1 MKTLLVEDDEDK
13 RQQLAAFIKGQLSS
27 DVIEA
32 RSLQSGLKALIA
44 NDYDLIVLDMSMT
57 TFDISPAENE
67 NGGRPQPFG
76 GREILL
82 QMKRR
87 RIATRAV
94 VVTQYDKFG
103 QGDEETSLD
112 ELDRQ
117 LHEAFPNTYIGA
129 VAYNVG
135 FTGWQDQLLN
145 LLQEHQVIS

>member
-13 RQQLAAFIKGQLSS
+13 RQQLASFIKAQLLS

-32 RSLQSGLKALIA
+32 RSLQSGLKALLV
-44 NDYDLIVLDMSMT
+44 NDYDLIILDMSMT

-103 QGDEETSLD
+103 QGDEETSLK
-112 ELDRQ
+112 ELDKQ
-117 LHEAFPNTYIGA
+117 LHDAFPQTYIGA
-129 VAYNVG
+129 VEYNVG
-135 FTGWQDQLLN
+135 YTGWQDQLIH
-145 LLQEHQVIS
+145 LLQKSQLIS